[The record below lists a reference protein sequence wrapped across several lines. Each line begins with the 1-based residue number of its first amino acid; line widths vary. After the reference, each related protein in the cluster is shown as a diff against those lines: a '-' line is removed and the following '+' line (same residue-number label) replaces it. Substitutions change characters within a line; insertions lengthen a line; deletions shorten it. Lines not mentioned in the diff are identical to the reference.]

1 MKCARGQGRSQ
12 VGRGRGER
20 GKEDKINIKLDV
32 EEMEEVKCRKRRQD
46 DEKVVEE
53 DVLEENKAV

>member
-32 EEMEEVKCRKRRQD
+32 EE
-46 DEKVVEE
+46 